1 MQFMTYFELSENL
14 SESERLGASGKIME
28 KGLFP
33 PEGLNVIS
41 WTSSPD
47 LWGVLICEAETV
59 EQVVR
64 GIAVWRLAVPGFFK
78 MTKTAPA
85 MPVQE
90 ILPLI
95 GEISQTI
102 NG

>member
-1 MQFMTYFELSENL
+1 MQFITYFELNENMSEA
-14 SESERLGASGKIME
+14 ERLAGSAKVME
-28 KGLFP
+28 KDLFP
-33 PEGLNVIS
+33 PEGMTIIN

-47 LWGVLICEAETV
+47 LWGVLICEAETM

-64 GIAVWRLAVPGFFK
+64 GIAVWRLAVPGFFTS
-78 MTKTAPA
+78 TKTAPA

-95 GEISQTI
+95 AEINQTV